1 MKGLRIQQ
9 LDMAY
14 PKEVALV
21 QLLQKALFPNDAP
34 VDPASSMWWAVRE
47 PGYRLVIGFAGL
59 RVPFPDSPV
68 TGYLSL
74 CGVGRRWRG
83 MGIQRALIRKR
94 IAMARKLGVLRVVT
108 DTYNN
113 PASANNLIACGFRT
127 YMPDAPWKADGAV
140 YWFKDLT

>member
-1 MKGLRIQQ
+1 MKGLRIRQ
-9 LDMAY
+9 LDMAA
-14 PKEVALV
+14 PEDVAWVLR
-21 QLLQKALFPNDAP
+21 LQGYLFPSDVT
-34 VDPASSMWWAVRE
+34 VDPASSIWWVARVC
-47 PGYRLVIGFAGL
+47 GVDIALAGL

-74 CGVGRRWRG
+74 CGVESAFRGR
-83 MGIQRALIRKR
+83 GIQRALIRKR
-94 IAMARKLGVLRVVT
+94 IAMARKLGVLKVVT

-127 YMPDAPWKADGAV
+127 YMPDEPWKADGAV

>member
-9 LDMAY
+9 LDMAN
-14 PKEVALV
+14 LV
-21 QLLQKALFPNDAP
+21 HVEIVRAYQASLFPNDAP
-34 VDPASSMWWAVRE
+34 VDPASSIWWVARSAFGVT
-47 PGYRLVIGFAGL
+47 VGFAGL

-74 CGVGRRWRG
+74 CGVDRFARG
-83 MGIQRALIRKR
+83 LGVQRALIRKR
-94 IAMARKLGVLRVVT
+94 LVMARKLGVLKVVT

-127 YMPDAPWKADGAV
+127 YMPTEPWKADGAV

>member
-9 LDMAY
+9 LDMANS
-14 PKEVALV
+14 PDVALV
-21 QLLQKALFPNDAP
+21 QSHQAILFPNDHP
-34 VDPASSMWWAVRE
+34 VDTRSSLWWVVTFH
-47 PGYRLVIGFAGL
+47 GVVVGFAGL

-74 CGVGRRWRG
+74 CGVCPSLRG

-127 YMPDAPWKADGAV
+127 YMPDEPWKADGAV